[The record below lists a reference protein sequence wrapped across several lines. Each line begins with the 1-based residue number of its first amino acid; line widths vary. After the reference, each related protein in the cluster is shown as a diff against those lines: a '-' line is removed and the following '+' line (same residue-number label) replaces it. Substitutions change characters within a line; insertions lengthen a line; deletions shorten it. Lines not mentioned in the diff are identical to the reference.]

1 MLGVAIACCHSRA
14 SSISAPTRE
23 QPRGY
28 GGPTKTPESTPR
40 EFSFSLPWHSS
51 TRLAHARNTVDEGL
65 SLNHG
70 LTLRRFHAGD
80 VPASMAYG

>member
-1 MLGVAIACCHSRA
+1 MRFSLLSSGTMASDTGVSMPPKTATTSAEA
-14 SSISAPTRE
+14 SS
-23 QPRGY
+23 
-28 GGPTKTPESTPR
+28 R